1 MSGKKKKKRGGEASD
16 QISETSVYK
25 QCENQVN
32 YLLNGNLIAGKKV
45 VEVDTAVWKL

>member
-1 MSGKKKKKRGGEASD
+1 MSGKKEKKRRGEASD

-32 YLLNGNLIAGKKV
+32 YLLNGNLIAGKKI
-45 VEVDTAVWKL
+45 VEVDTVV